1 MRLHLLSR
9 PRRARRPH
17 EWSDAAAVTFIVTLA
32 ARGSVTL
39 AARAAGMSRKSA
51 YALQARDPVFARA
64 WQAATRAR
72 RAPSQGDKVDEVD
85 GPRVART
92 KGDTR
97 RWPKTAIPAA
107 ADFRSGRQWQELWRD
122 EFFARLRRRTAA
134 APSRTH
140 K

>member
-51 YALQARDPVFARA
+51 YALQARDSAFARA

-72 RAPSQGDKVDEVD
+72 RAPSHGDKVDEVD
-85 GPRVART
+85 GPRVWRA
-92 KGDTR
+92 KGNTR
-97 RWPKTAIPAA
+97 SWGKPAIPGS
-107 ADFRSGRQWQELWRD
+107 ADHRSGRQWQELWRD
-122 EFFARLRRRTAA
+122 EFFAGLCRRTAA
-134 APSRTH
+134 AASRGH